1 MASAT
6 QTSGVADRYA
16 GSLLELADEA
26 GALDAVA
33 ADLEGLKALL
43 EESADLRRLIESP
56 VFSPDQ
62 QADAIGAI
70 ADKAG
75 LNDLTANFIKVV
87 AANRRLFVLPGM
99 ITAFRAAL
107 DAKRGLVTAEV
118 TAAEELT
125 AAQQKSLASTLK
137 DVAGTDVQINVTVD
151 PGILG
156 GLVVRMGSRMI
167 DTSLKTKLSSLKL
180 ALKEVG

>member
-6 QTSGVADRYA
+6 HTSGVADRYA

-26 GALDAVA
+26 GALDDVA
-33 ADLEGLKALL
+33 RDLDGLKAMID
-43 EESADLRRLIESP
+43 ESADLRRLIESP
-56 VFSPDQ
+56 VFSGEE
-62 QADAIGAI
+62 QAGAIAAI

-75 LNDLTANFIKVV
+75 LNTLTANFLKVI
-87 AANRRLFVLPGM
+87 AANRRLFALPGM
-99 ITAFRAAL
+99 ITAFRQAL
-107 DAKRGLVTAEV
+107 DAKRGVVTADV
-118 TAAEELT
+118 LAAEELS
-125 AAQQKSLASTLK
+125 AAQQKSLASALK
-137 DVAGTDVQINVTVD
+137 DVAGTDVQINLTVD